1 LRKILVVK
9 LADIGD
15 LVLITPALARLRE
28 VFPNATVHVLTTGH
42 SAPVLSGTGLADAI
56 IPFDKFAFDRP
67 TDAIRAGNLCMAWAL
82 ARRLRRESYDAVL
95 ILHHLTTPFGVLK
108 YAALALATG
117 APLRGGLDNG
127 RGWFLNRTVPDGGFG
142 MMHEAAYWLGVV
154 DRVVGTQHAA
164 SLPDSHNYPLRL
176 GIADADRA
184 WAASVLPPAEGPRVA
199 VHTGSGGYSLARRW
213 SPQEFAQAADTLHER
228 LNAQI
233 VVVGRPADN
242 ADRAI
247 TAMRHAPVNL
257 VGQTTLGQLGAVLEA
272 CDLFVGADSG
282 VMHLAAAAGTRVLA
296 VFGPSNADA
305 WGPWT
310 APGRSAVVRSGVRC
324 SPCSYVMHTVGLRD
338 GCAARTCMRLVTPER
353 VVQAAEGLLKDEEQG
368 GSQTRPCNVETG
380 SVGFQAD
387 AVLPSRSQRIR
398 LLGIPVDP
406 ITWDDLRRILRGWI
420 AGDRPR
426 QICTTNPEFVM
437 AAQRDV
443 NFYDILNRADL
454 CLADG
459 IGLLYAARLLGRRLP
474 DRITGSDGLPK
485 IAAWA
490 AEEGWRLFFL
500 GAAEG
505 VAARAADVLRVQHPG
520 VQIVGTYAG
529 SPTPDEEDALVE
541 RINASGADLLFVA
554 YGAPKQDAWIAR
566 NLPRLKVKAAMGVG
580 GTFDFIAGVQ
590 KRAPIGWQ
598 RLGLEWLYRLMREP
612 WRWKRMTRLPR
623 FVLAVLRR
631 GSRGPGRFIP
641 RRLPRP

>member
-1 LRKILVVK
+1 MLASNPALRKILVVK

-15 LVLITPALARLRE
+15 LLLITPALVCLRE
-28 VFPNATVHVLTTGH
+28 VFPDATVHVLTTGH
-42 SAPVLSGTGLADAI
+42 SAPVLNGTGLADAI

-67 TDAIRAGNLCMAWAL
+67 TDAIRPGNLRAAWAL
-82 ARRLRRESYDAVL
+82 ARRLRRERYEAVL
-95 ILHHLTTPFGVLK
+95 ILHHLTTAFGALK

-117 APLRGGLDNG
+117 APLRVGLDNG
-127 RGWFLNRTVPDGGFG
+127 RGWFLNHTVPDGGFG
-142 MMHEAAYWLGVV
+142 ALHEAAYWLH
-154 DRVVGTQHAA
+154 VVG
-164 SLPDSHNYPLRL
+164 SPCPPDFYPLRL

-213 SPQEFAQAADTLHER
+213 SPAGFAQAADALHER

-233 VVVGRPADN
+233 VVVGRPEDD

-247 TAMRHAPVNL
+247 AAMRHAPVNL
-257 VGQTTLGQLGAVLEA
+257 VGRTTLGQLGAVLAA

-310 APGRSAVVRSGVRC
+310 APGRSAVVRSDVRC

-353 VVQAAEGLLKDEEQG
+353 VVQVAEGLLALHSQPLFHKEEGEDSLLPAPPVREGPKKG
-368 GSQTRPCNVETG
+368 GNS
-380 SVGFQAD
+380 
-387 AVLPSRSQRIR
+387 RIR
-398 LLGIPVDP
+398 ILGIPVDP
-406 ITWDDLRRILRGWI
+406 ITWDDLRHILRGWI
-420 AGDRPR
+420 AGDKPH

-443 NFYDILNRADL
+443 NFYNILNRADL

-505 VAARAADVLRVQHPG
+505 VAARAADALRAKAPG

-529 SPTPDEEDALVE
+529 SPAPDEEDTLVE

-566 NLPRLKVKAAMGVG
+566 NLPRLRVKAAMGVG

-590 KRAPIGWQ
+590 KRAPVGWQ

-623 FVLAVLRR
+623 FVLAVLHR

-641 RRLPRP
+641 RRSPQP